1 MTKFLEQ
8 CDSTKTKAVRFVVNN
23 PSFYSI
29 RDLCINNQPLKTTQ
43 QIDL

>member
-1 MTKFLEQ
+1 MLRVIDKQAQLVEDENLTFQ
-8 CDSTKTKAVRFVVNN
+8 
-23 PSFYSI
+23 